1 MNFQCKNCG
10 GNMAFDPELQKMLCP
25 YCDGTDCEEQK
36 GDESL
41 TVCASCG
48 GEVTIDEYASSSQC
62 PYCNNY
68 LVFDKRIEGKYKPDR
83 IIPFRIS
90 KKKAVECM
98 DKEFKKRLFA
108 PSSFLSEKSLIAMRG
123 HYVPFYMYD
132 YHAEGHFDGTGTK
145 IRRWSSGNYDYVE
158 TSYFKLIREF
168 DAEYDDV
175 PVDAS
180 YAMDDDTMDLLEPF
194 DYQYFSSFDPK
205 YMSGFFGE
213 VYNDTSEAFENRAK
227 MKVTDSAQAI
237 LSNSVQGFSTIT
249 TNRSEVRTGLRKT
262 DFALLPVWQYTYAY
276 GGKTYKY
283 YVNGTNGK
291 VIGIT
296 PISKKKVAAYGA
308 TFAVIIGIIAELALS
323 ILGGLV

>member
-10 GNMAFDPELQKMLCP
+10 GNMVFDPEQQKMLCP

-48 GEVTIDEYASSSQC
+48 GEVNIDELVSSSQC
-62 PYCNNY
+62 PYCGNY
-68 LVFDKRIEGKYKPDR
+68 LVFDNRIKGKFKPDR
-83 IIPFRIS
+83 ILPFRIS

-98 DKEFKKRLFA
+98 DKEFAKRLFA
-108 PSSFLSEKSLIAMRG
+108 PSSFLSEKTLVALKG

-132 YHAEGHFDGTGTK
+132 YTVSGNYNGTGTK
-145 IRRWSSGNYDYVE
+145 VKRWSSGNYDYVE
-158 TSYFKLIREF
+158 TSYYQLLREF

-180 YAMDDDTMDLLEPF
+180 YAMDDDVMDLLEPF
-194 DYQYFSSFDPK
+194 DYEYFCSFDPK

-213 VYNDTSEAFENRAK
+213 VYNDSAEVFESRAK
-227 MKVTDSAQAI
+227 QKVSDSAQSV
-237 LSNSVQGFSTIT
+237 LMNSVIGYSTLS
-249 TNRSEVRTGLRKT
+249 TNERTVNTSLNNA

-276 GGKTYKY
+276 GGKDYRY
-283 YVNGTNGK
+283 YVNGVTGK

-296 PISKKKVAAYGA
+296 PVSVKKVAAYGA
-308 TFAVIIGIIAELALS
+308 TFALIIGLIAELAIS
-323 ILGGLV
+323 MLGGLF